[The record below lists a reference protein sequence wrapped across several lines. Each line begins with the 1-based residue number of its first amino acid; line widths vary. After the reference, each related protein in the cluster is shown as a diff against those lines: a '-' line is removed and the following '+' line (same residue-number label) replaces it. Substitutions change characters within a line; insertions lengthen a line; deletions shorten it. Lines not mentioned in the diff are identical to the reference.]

1 MWELSQSCKGVCTCR
16 QTDETE
22 VSVAYFAFRGDSCP
36 RPTHDQIE
44 QLQSKVN
51 ELEDL
56 LRAASGQSAN
66 TTEALRT
73 WRQTDSTNAHASGS
87 RSLNPNASINEPA
100 SDEGN
105 DDAGAAFNTP
115 SGDQYIYDTT
125 G

>member
-1 MWELSQSCKGVCTCR
+1 MCTCR
-16 QTDETE
+16 QTDEAE
-22 VSVAYFAFRGDSCP
+22 VSVGYCVSCGDSCP

-56 LRAASGQSAN
+56 LRAASAGQSAN

-73 WRQTDSTNAHASGS
+73 WRQSDSTNAHASSS
-87 RSLNPNASINEPA
+87 RSLNPHASIDEPA

>member
-1 MWELSQSCKGVCTCR
+1 
-16 QTDETE
+16 
-22 VSVAYFAFRGDSCP
+22 
-36 RPTHDQIE
+36 
-44 QLQSKVN
+44 LQSKVN

-56 LRAASGQSAN
+56 LRAAAASQSAN

-73 WRQTDSTNAHASGS
+73 WRQTDSTNAHASSS
-87 RSLNPNASINEPA
+87 RSLNPNASIDEPA